1 MTTYKNL
8 LIPIFLILILS
19 ACKQGPKTAE
29 PFSLTKISDSEQSAD
44 IIDTD
49 LHEVMVSEVLPAEKY
64 VYLKVQEKG
73 KEYWIAAPKQDV
85 EEGTSYVYNESLL
98 KTEFESK
105 EHNRVFDTLYM
116 VTALVPKE
124 HGSRLIPAKK
134 GIATPGTTETIGSKP
149 ASVHGNQGTFRGS
162 VKIDELITNAK
173 EYEGDIVQITGECT
187 KINLG
192 IMDRNW
198 IHIKD
203 GSRDDYDLVITSQ
216 EEVQKGDTV
225 TVRATVRLNADF
237 GSGYS
242 YELLL
247 ENGTLF

>member
-1 MTTYKNL
+1 MIKIRNILPTILFFL
-8 LIPIFLILILS
+8 LFT

-29 PFSLTKISDSEQSAD
+29 PFSLTKVSNSDQSAD

-49 LHEVMVSEVLPAEKY
+49 LHEVIVSEVLPAEKY

-85 EEGTSYVYNESLL
+85 EEGTSYIYNESLL
-98 KTEFESK
+98 KTQFESK

-116 VTALVPKE
+116 VTTLVPKE
-124 HGSRLIPAKK
+124 HGSKLKPAKK
-134 GIATPGTTETIGSKP
+134 GIITPGTTETTSSKP
-149 ASVHGNQGTFRGS
+149 VSVHGNQGRFRGS